1 MNLNKPNVGRKQMS
15 DRIFYTYA
23 YLRKDGT
30 PYYVGRGKGKRAF
43 GLDHR
48 VKVPPKERILFL
60 KRDLTFAESVE
71 HEVYMIAVLGRKDLG
86 TGILRNMTDGGEG
99 APGRIMSPEHKE
111 ICRQNMIN
119 LHSTPGIREKIAQ
132 TKTGVPVHS
141 EEEKEKRRVQWKM
154 NNPNKDGSSV
164 RGKKSW
170 TNGVENITSFECPG
184 DGWILGRTGGGFHGN
199 HTEETRQRF
208 SEDRKKRRHWVN
220 EMGECRFQSE
230 HPGDGWIP
238 GRKWRNN
245 QCR

>member
-1 MNLNKPNVGRKQMS
+1 
-15 DRIFYTYA
+15 
-23 YLRKDGT
+23 
-30 PYYVGRGKGKRAF
+30 
-43 GLDHR
+43 

-60 KRDLTFAESVE
+60 KKDLTYSESLD
-71 HEVYMIAVLGRKDLG
+71 HEIYMIAVLGRKDLG

-99 APGRIMSPEHKE
+99 TPGRVKSPEE
-111 ICRQNMIN
+111 IEAIRKANIGKPCSTETRQ
-119 LHSTPGIREKIAQ
+119 KISK

-141 EEEKEKRRVQWKM
+141 EEEKVKRKERCKT
-154 NNPNKDGSSV
+154 NNPNADGSSV

-170 TNGVENITSFECPG
+170 TNGVENIFSFECPG